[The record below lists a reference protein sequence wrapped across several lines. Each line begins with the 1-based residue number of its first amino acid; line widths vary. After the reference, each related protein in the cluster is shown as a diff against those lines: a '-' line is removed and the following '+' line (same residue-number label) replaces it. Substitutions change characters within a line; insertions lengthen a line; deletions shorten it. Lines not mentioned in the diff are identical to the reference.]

1 MTAAVAP
8 PPAPPLTHDPRTP
21 RIAEAKGPR
30 VVLPGSKPRNRTPYL
45 APVPSSEPPFDDE
58 RPVGQH
64 GSAAT
69 DGPVADVRVEVAPT
83 IPAQRTAVA
92 RRSTSGSTATLSP
105 ATLSSAALS
114 SGTLS
119 SGSGTVTARNLAA
132 RSGSTSTS
140 SAGSAGILPMGTA
153 LETEKRSGGA
163 GPTTIAAVDVPT
175 WSSEADI
182 GVRRT
187 ATEHLPPARR
197 AASVLARA
205 LVEVLSSRRP
215 VAQLRVHCAPD
226 IYAGLLER
234 PFAGH
239 QALPHLMNVR
249 VCEPADG
256 VAEVSAVFRRADRVR
271 AIAFRIQGVDGRWR
285 ITALQLG

>member
-8 PPAPPLTHDPRTP
+8 PAPPL
-21 RIAEAKGPR
+21 GPE
-30 VVLPGSKPRNRTPYL
+30 VLRPASPPRNRRTPYL

-58 RPVGQH
+58 RTVGQE
-64 GSAAT
+64 GSAAA
-69 DGPVADVRVEVAPT
+69 DRPV
-83 IPAQRTAVA
+83 
-92 RRSTSGSTATLSP
+92 
-105 ATLSSAALS
+105 
-114 SGTLS
+114 
-119 SGSGTVTARNLAA
+119 AA
-132 RSGSTSTS
+132 RSLATHTTSTRHTSPRTGSTG
-140 SAGSAGILPMGTA
+140 AVAILPRGTA
-153 LETEKRSGGA
+153 QSAEKRSGSA
-163 GPTTIAAVDVPT
+163 GPTTIAASDVPA

-239 QALPHLMNVR
+239 QALPHLLNVR

>member
-1 MTAAVAP
+1 MTAAVA

-21 RIAEAKGPR
+21 SIAEAKGPQ

-58 RPVGQH
+58 RPVGQI
-64 GSAAT
+64 GSAAA
-69 DGPVADVRVEVAPT
+69 DRPVADVRVEVVPT
-83 IPAQRTAVA
+83 IPAQRTV
-92 RRSTSGSTATLSP
+92 P
-105 ATLSSAALS
+105 DPP
-114 SGTLS
+114 
-119 SGSGTVTARNLAA
+119 RNLPT
-132 RSGSTSTS
+132 RSGSTSTG
-140 SAGSAGILPMGTA
+140 SAGSAGILPTGTA
-153 LETEKRSGGA
+153 LKTEKRSGGA

-234 PFAGH
+234 PFSGH
-239 QALPHLMNVR
+239 QALPHLLNVR

>member
-8 PPAPPLTHDPRTP
+8 PAPPL
-21 RIAEAKGPR
+21 GPE
-30 VVLPGSKPRNRTPYL
+30 VLRPASPPRNRRTPYL

-58 RPVGQH
+58 RTVGQEV
-64 GSAAT
+64 SAAA
-69 DGPVADVRVEVAPT
+69 DRPV
-83 IPAQRTAVA
+83 
-92 RRSTSGSTATLSP
+92 
-105 ATLSSAALS
+105 
-114 SGTLS
+114 
-119 SGSGTVTARNLAA
+119 AA
-132 RSGSTSTS
+132 RSLATRNTSTRAMSPRTGSTG
-140 SAGSAGILPMGTA
+140 AVAILPTGT
-153 LETEKRSGGA
+153 TQSPEKRSGSA
-163 GPTTIAAVDVPT
+163 GPTTIAASNVPA

-239 QALPHLMNVR
+239 QALPHLLNVR

>member
-1 MTAAVAP
+1 MTAAVA

-21 RIAEAKGPR
+21 RIAEVKGPR

-58 RPVGQH
+58 RPVGLD

-69 DGPVADVRVEVAPT
+69 DRPVADVRVEVAPT

-92 RRSTSGSTATLSP
+92 RRSTSGSTAALSP

-119 SGSGTVTARNLAA
+119 SGSGTVTARNLAT

-140 SAGSAGILPMGTA
+140 SAASAGILPMGTA